1 MNKNKILRSVLTAVL
16 TLVAT
21 TASALSFEVDGI
33 LYDTNDDGTV
43 EVVSNNYSGVVVIPN
58 SVTYSGTTYSVTSI
72 GGSAFSGCSGLTSI
86 TIPES
91 VTSIG
96 DEAFRGCS
104 GLTRVIIRGSVTSI
118 GESAFYGCSGLES
131 IVVESGNSK
140 YDSRDNCNAIIEMA
154 TRTLLVGCKNTTI
167 PNSVTAIGKRAFRGC
182 SGLTSVTIPDSVT
195 SIGRGAFAYCI

>member
-72 GGSAFSGCSGLTSI
+72 GGSAF
-86 TIPES
+86 
-91 VTSIG
+91 
-96 DEAFRGCS
+96 
-104 GLTRVIIRGSVTSI
+104 
-118 GESAFYGCSGLES
+118 
-131 IVVESGNSK
+131 
-140 YDSRDNCNAIIEMA
+140 
-154 TRTLLVGCKNTTI
+154 
-167 PNSVTAIGKRAFRGC
+167 
-182 SGLTSVTIPDSVT
+182 
-195 SIGRGAFAYCI
+195 